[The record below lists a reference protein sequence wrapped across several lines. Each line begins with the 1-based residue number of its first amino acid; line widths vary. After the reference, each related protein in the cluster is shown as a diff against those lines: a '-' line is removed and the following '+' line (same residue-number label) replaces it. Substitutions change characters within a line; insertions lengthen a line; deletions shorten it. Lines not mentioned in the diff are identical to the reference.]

1 MVPTG
6 RAALWPPIFEAIAAE
21 ADASRAAFPF
31 ERPFSP
37 AAMKKAVIAGAAI
50 LGIEGDMA
58 GSAVQHKNP
67 LGIAAMA
74 VQMRDLGATGLRTE
88 FAAERIHY
96 LGYDIGS
103 GARVHAE
110 HDEAAP
116 SLGGRAN
123 LGRRFQFVRTI
134 PGLDP
139 QGKSLAR
146 LRPLLDGQDPM
157 VLLEGDSIVEA
168 HREGLDGFGVCEI
181 ISEVLSPT
189 SRKVTVVAANEGWE
203 ACWRIEHDRVSR
215 IY

>member
-1 MVPTG
+1 
-6 RAALWPPIFEAIAAE
+6 
-21 ADASRAAFPF
+21 
-31 ERPFSP
+31 
-37 AAMKKAVIAGAAI
+37 
-50 LGIEGDMA
+50 MA
-58 GSAVQHKNP
+58 GSAVLHKNP

-96 LGYDIGS
+96 LGYDMGS
-103 GARVHAE
+103 GDRLHAE
-110 HDEAAP
+110 HDEIAP

-139 QGKSLAR
+139 QGKALSR
-146 LRPLLDGQDPM
+146 LRPLLAGQDPM

-168 HREGLDGFGVCEI
+168 HREGLDGFGPCEI
-181 ISEVLSPT
+181 TSEVLSPT
-189 SRKVTVVAANEGWE
+189 SRKVTVLAANEGWE